1 MRKLHLY
8 IAMSLDG
15 FIARPDGDLDWLS
28 IVHRDNEDY
37 GYHAFVAGV
46 DTVIMGRKTYE
57 KVLSFGIDYP
67 HQDKTSYIITRQTRP
82 SEGNVHFY
90 NGSLQEL
97 VSKLKSEE
105 GKDIYC
111 DGGAEIVSEL
121 RKNRLIDA
129 YTISIIPVLLGDGLR
144 LFPDGFAEEKLKLVN
159 SKSFESGLV
168 QVSYEV

>member
-28 IVHRDNEDY
+28 IVHRNDEDY
-37 GYHAFVAGV
+37 GYHAFVKGT
-46 DTVIMGRKTYE
+46 DTVIMGRKTYD

-90 NGSLQEL
+90 NGSLKEL
-97 VSKLKSEE
+97 VEKLKSQE

-111 DGGAEIVSEL
+111 DGGAEIVTEL
-121 RKNRLIDA
+121 RKNGLIDV

-144 LFPDGFAEEKLKLVN
+144 LFPDGFAEQRLKLIK

-168 QVSYEV
+168 QVSYEL